1 MNCEGGPIDVVKRAE
16 ELVGIHFKN
25 PILLE
30 QSLVHRSYLN
40 ENPDFHVGSNE
51 RLEYLGDA
59 VIGLIVSDYL
69 YAKFPDAPEGVL
81 TALRAAL
88 VRAQTLGRVARGLG
102 LGDLLYLSRGE
113 VEAGGR
119 VRRRL
124 LAQAFEALIGAV
136 YLDQGMD
143 VTRDLTLRL
152 LQPEIER
159 LEREQPL
166 TDAKS
171 YLQQLTQASTG
182 TRPIYRVVSTTGPGH
197 RPHFVV
203 EVCLEDKI
211 LGTGEGDKKQEA
223 EQAAARQALQN
234 WPAAAPA

>member
-1 MNCEGGPIDVVKRAE
+1 M
-16 ELVGIHFKN
+16 
-25 PILLE
+25 
-30 QSLVHRSYLN
+30 
-40 ENPDFHVGSNE
+40 
-51 RLEYLGDA
+51 
-59 VIGLIVSDYL
+59 IGLIVSDYL
-69 YAKFPDAPEGVL
+69 YARFPDAPEGVL

-88 VRAQTLGRVARGLG
+88 VRAQTLGRVARGIG

-113 VEAGGR
+113 IEAGGR

-124 LAQAFEALIGAV
+124 LAQAFEAVIGAV
-136 YLDQGMD
+136 YLDRGMD
-143 VTRDLTLRL
+143 LTRDLVLRL

-182 TRPIYRVVSTTGPGH
+182 ARPEYRVISTSGPGH

-203 EVCLEDKI
+203 EVRLDDRI
-211 LGTGEGDKKQEA
+211 LGTGEGSKKQEA

-234 WPAAAPA
+234 WPASAPA